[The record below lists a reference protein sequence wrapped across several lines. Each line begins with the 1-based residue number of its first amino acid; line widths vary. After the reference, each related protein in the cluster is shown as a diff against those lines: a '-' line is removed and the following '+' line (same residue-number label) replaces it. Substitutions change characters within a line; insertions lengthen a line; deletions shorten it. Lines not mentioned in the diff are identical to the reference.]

1 MNFIPLSIKSLNIKK
16 VKKDKRGLTMSERPI
31 DALDK
36 AKGKKVFIKLKNGEE
51 ITGSLRALDLHLN
64 LWIEDADIESKE
76 YKKKFS
82 ILLIRGDN
90 ILYAS
95 PV

>member
-1 MNFIPLSIKSLNIKK
+1 MA
-16 VKKDKRGLTMSERPI
+16 DRPI

-36 AKGKKVFIKLKNGEE
+36 AKGKRVYIRLKNGEE
-51 ITGSLRALDLHLN
+51 ITGILKALDLHLN
-64 LWIEDADIESKE
+64 LWLEDVEINGEIKRKSNT
-76 YKKKFS
+76 
-82 ILLIRGDN
+82 LLIRGDN

>member
-1 MNFIPLSIKSLNIKK
+1 
-16 VKKDKRGLTMSERPI
+16 MSDRPI

-36 AKGKKVFIKLKNGEE
+36 AKGKRVYIRLKNGEE
-51 ITGSLRALDLHLN
+51 ITGILKALDLHLN
-64 LWIEDADIESKE
+64 LWLEDVEINGDTKRKSNV
-76 YKKKFS
+76 
-82 ILLIRGDN
+82 LLIRGDN

>member
-1 MNFIPLSIKSLNIKK
+1 
-16 VKKDKRGLTMSERPI
+16 MSERPI

-36 AKGKKVFIKLKNGEE
+36 AKGKRVFIKLKNGEE
-51 ITGSLRALDLHLN
+51 ITGLLRALDLHLN
-64 LWIEDADIESKE
+64 LWLEDVEIQGKE
-76 YKKKFS
+76 NKRKMN
-82 ILLIRGDN
+82 IVLIRGDN

>member
-1 MNFIPLSIKSLNIKK
+1 MT
-16 VKKDKRGLTMSERPI
+16 DRPI

-36 AKGKKVFIKLKNGEE
+36 AKGKRVIIKLKNGEE
-51 ITGSLRALDLHLN
+51 ITGTLRALDLHLN
-64 LWIEDADIESKE
+64 LWLEDVEIVGDN
-76 YKKKFS
+76 KKKMN